1 MIAIFEGW
9 GLDLFKGSAKIIKK
23 REKNLSESA
32 KVKNRSKNLYLELS
46 LDHKSFTKMK
56 NCDRKIHH
64 DQKTI

>member
-32 KVKNRSKNLYLELS
+32 KVKNRSKNLYLEL
-46 LDHKSFTKMK
+46 KK
-56 NCDRKIHH
+56 
-64 DQKTI
+64 